1 MCPKESKNGYQYF
14 AFEHNHQYQKI
25 QFQFYDAVESLDPQ
39 QIGVGVSV
47 RFSKYRGRLARR
59 HPDKIAYL
67 KKKICVLNQNI
78 CCGCSK
84 EPSQ

>member
-39 QIGVGVSV
+39 QIGVSVSV
-47 RFSKYRGRLARR
+47 RFSKYRGRLAHR
-59 HPDKIAYL
+59 HPDKSENYFSYFST
-67 KKKICVLNQNI
+67 KT
-78 CCGCSK
+78 
-84 EPSQ
+84 

>member
-39 QIGVGVSV
+39 QIGVSASV
-47 RFSKYRGRLARR
+47 RFSKYRDRLCSA
-59 HPDKIAYL
+59 
-67 KKKICVLNQNI
+67 KKFQNWGQ
-78 CCGCSK
+78 CPTTFEKWGHFEK
-84 EPSQ
+84 